1 MDTLFRNI
9 IRLTFWATILVIL
22 AGTAQRMASAG
33 VGCPSGLGCGEAGIG
48 VVQESLQ
55 SWSASFGMAHRALG
69 GCAGLLILLSSVLA
83 FVVPAGRSAGVR
95 IQLGLVLILAGLQAY
110 IGMNLTQWSAMPLV
124 MVAHLVTGFVIVALL
139 NRTLA
144 SFSPKASPKAPAPV
158 LLFLARTSE
167 FLLLLVVFLGGWVSA
182 TGAGLACPDFPTCR
196 GVPFPDADYSGLIR
210 GLFDPQVDPRVLLA
224 PTALAGL
231 HVLHR
236 TLGGLLLIVL
246 TALSF
251 GVTSNPKVPALSR
264 TGLGLNVLVFLTVA
278 TAFALVQ
285 RHLPVALGVF
295 HVFLSIITL
304 IWVGRIRQGL
314 IGSVASSPV
323 IEVTDDARAT
333 PVTPSVSETA
343 TGSVAER
350 LRSQLGKTR
359 GGLMSF
365 LQGRGAVDRAFMD
378 DLEAQLL
385 MADLGVTATQ
395 EIIAHLSENLE
406 RQELSDRETLR
417 TRLRAHLRDLIL
429 PVSQPLEVPADIRPY
444 VILVVG
450 VNGVGKTTTIG
461 KLAKRLQQRGLS
473 VMLAAG
479 DTFRAAA
486 VEQLEAWGERN
497 EVPVIAQH
505 TGADSASVIYDALE
519 AAKARKV
526 DVLIA
531 DTAGRLHNKSNLME
545 ELSKVKRI
553 MARLDASA
561 PHEVLLVLDGGT
573 GQNAV
578 NQARQFHEAV
588 GLTGL
593 VLTKLDGTAKGGVL
607 FALARQL
614 GIPIRFIGIGEG
626 IDDLRDFDA
635 DEFIAALFD
644 VESSVTLH

>member
-1 MDTLFRNI
+1 
-9 IRLTFWATILVIL
+9 
-22 AGTAQRMASAG
+22 
-33 VGCPSGLGCGEAGIG
+33 
-48 VVQESLQ
+48 
-55 SWSASFGMAHRALG
+55 
-69 GCAGLLILLSSVLA
+69 LL
-83 FVVPAGRSAGVR
+83 
-95 IQLGLVLILAGLQAY
+95 
-110 IGMNLTQWSAMPLV
+110 
-124 MVAHLVTGFVIVALL
+124 ALL
-139 NRTLA
+139 T
-144 SFSPKASPKAPAPV
+144 V
-158 LLFLARTSE
+158 
-167 FLLLLVVFLGGWVSA
+167 
-182 TGAGLACPDFPTCR
+182 
-196 GVPFPDADYSGLIR
+196 
-210 GLFDPQVDPRVLLA
+210 
-224 PTALAGL
+224 
-231 HVLHR
+231 
-236 TLGGLLLIVL
+236 
-246 TALSF
+246 LSF

-264 TGLGLNVLVFLTVA
+264 LGLGLNGLIFISVA

-285 RHLPVALGVF
+285 RHLPVALGVL
-295 HVFLSIITL
+295 HVLLSLTLL
-304 IWVGRIRQGL
+304 IWVGRIRHGL
-314 IGSVASSPV
+314 VMSAGIPSVIETLGESSPPPVATQAASSPV
-323 IEVTDDARAT
+323 SSA
-333 PVTPSVSETA
+333 
-343 TGSVAER
+343 GSVAGR

-359 GGLMSF
+359 GGLMGF
-365 LQGRGAVDRAFMD
+365 LQGRGAIDREFME

-385 MADLGVTATQ
+385 MADLGVSATQ
-395 EIIAHLSENLE
+395 NIMTHLTDNLE

-417 TRLRAHLRDLIL
+417 QRLRAHLRDLIL
-429 PVSQPLEVPADIRPY
+429 PVSQPLEIPDEVRPY

-486 VEQLEAWGERN
+486 VEQLQTWGERN

-519 AAKARKV
+519 AAKARKI

-607 FALARQL
+607 FALASQF

-635 DEFIAALFD
+635 DEFISALFD
-644 VESSVTLH
+644 EEPVPTLH